1 MFIRFITS
9 RLLRVI
15 VCAAAGL
22 YGLYNA
28 ISCFVTLYKAGHQP
42 YLMAG
47 AVRFD
52 FQGYYMMA
60 AMHVGICLLLGVL
73 VWLFLKGTKKL
84 LCVIGVKGHTKAR
97 KGGND
102 HETGM

>member
-28 ISCFVTLYKAGHQP
+28 PSPALSPCTKQGISPT
-42 YLMAG
+42 
-47 AVRFD
+47 
-52 FQGYYMMA
+52 
-60 AMHVGICLLLGVL
+60 
-73 VWLFLKGTKKL
+73 
-84 LCVIGVKGHTKAR
+84 
-97 KGGND
+97 
-102 HETGM
+102 

>member
-22 YGLYNA
+22 YG
-28 ISCFVTLYKAGHQP
+28 LYKAGHQP

-60 AMHVGICLLLGVL
+60 AMHAGICLLLGVL
-73 VWLFLKGTKKL
+73 VWIFLKGTKKL
-84 LCVIGVKGHTKAR
+84 REKTAVR
-97 KGGND
+97 
-102 HETGM
+102 

>member
-28 ISCFVTLYKAGHQP
+28 ISCFATLYTK
-42 YLMAG
+42 
-47 AVRFD
+47 
-52 FQGYYMMA
+52 QG
-60 AMHVGICLLLGVL
+60 ISP
-73 VWLFLKGTKKL
+73 T
-84 LCVIGVKGHTKAR
+84 
-97 KGGND
+97 
-102 HETGM
+102 

>member
-28 ISCFVTLYKAGHQP
+28 ISCLPPCTK
-42 YLMAG
+42 
-47 AVRFD
+47 
-52 FQGYYMMA
+52 QG
-60 AMHVGICLLLGVL
+60 ISP
-73 VWLFLKGTKKL
+73 T
-84 LCVIGVKGHTKAR
+84 
-97 KGGND
+97 
-102 HETGM
+102 

>member
-28 ISCFVTLYKAGHQP
+28 ISCFVTLYCTK
-42 YLMAG
+42 
-47 AVRFD
+47 
-52 FQGYYMMA
+52 QG
-60 AMHVGICLLLGVL
+60 ISP
-73 VWLFLKGTKKL
+73 T
-84 LCVIGVKGHTKAR
+84 
-97 KGGND
+97 
-102 HETGM
+102 

>member
-28 ISCFVTLYKAGHQP
+28 ISCFLSPCTK
-42 YLMAG
+42 
-47 AVRFD
+47 
-52 FQGYYMMA
+52 QG
-60 AMHVGICLLLGVL
+60 ISP
-73 VWLFLKGTKKL
+73 T
-84 LCVIGVKGHTKAR
+84 
-97 KGGND
+97 
-102 HETGM
+102 